1 MSVWNSAS
9 LIAQHIMMQIQPL
22 IFLHIPARIGHIEAS
37 LIAECNWQL
46 FPEVKEEM
54 NCLSFVTSCCP
65 LISSELQTDKRNCA
79 IVHMLF
85 SSDLAPV

>member
-9 LIAQHIMMQIQPL
+9 LVAQYIMMQIQLL
-22 IFLHIPARIGHIEAS
+22 IFLHIHARIGDTEPG

-46 FPEVKEEM
+46 FPEVKERI
-54 NCLSFVTSCCP
+54 NCLSFVTSCCLLVP
-65 LISSELQTDKRNCA
+65 SGLQTDKRNCA
-79 IVHMLF
+79 IVHVLF